1 MWTALAA
8 LVIIGGLFWLVL
20 RYAKAEV
27 VKDVENA
34 QANVNA
40 EEERKRRELAEKQA
54 VDESDKRVKEFD
66 EKAADVHGVAGAI
79 ELLKEA
85 ARRTTR

>member
-1 MWTALAA
+1 MWTALVA
-8 LVIIGGLFWLVL
+8 LIIISGLGFLVL

-27 VKDVENA
+27 AKDMENA
-34 QANVNA
+34 EANA
-40 EEERKRRELAEKQA
+40 KADEEKKRRELVEKQA
-54 VDESDKRVKEFD
+54 VEESDKRVKEFD